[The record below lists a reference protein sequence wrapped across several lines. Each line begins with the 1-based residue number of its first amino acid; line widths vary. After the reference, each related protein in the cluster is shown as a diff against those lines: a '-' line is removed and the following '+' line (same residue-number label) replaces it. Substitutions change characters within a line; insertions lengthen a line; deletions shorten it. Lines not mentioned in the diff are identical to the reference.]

1 MTATLSMVPV
11 AQIRPSKANP
21 RAEFD
26 EERMAELIESVKR
39 HGIITPLTLSRDGE
53 SRYAIIAGE
62 RRYRAAKAAKLR
74 EVPAQVREVEGDA
87 LTLAVAENVIRADLS
102 PLEEARAYRRLVDE
116 HGDAARVASL
126 VGRSER
132 LVGERLDLLR
142 LPERAQELLSARRL
156 PLACAPALVKIGEA
170 EPLLADLAAAW
181 LAERPQD
188 AASFP
193 ADPGE
198 VVDDVLGAKW
208 TDDAGKPL
216 DAVAYSVGGYHG
228 PILPR
233 EQARAD
239 TLAAVLAKLGGH
251 AEGVE
256 AAFRA
261 LPEIPHGSEYDWE
274 AREREERRA
283 RECFALS
290 DEDGDAARAFGC
302 LLELAG
308 ANGRG
313 DHRYVTDSEWLADR
327 LVQKIAEH
335 VGAEGERTRR
345 GSETRSRA
353 AGGDDAEREARR
365 EERERAYAERLSAR
379 ARNLDLGAALARWE
393 PKLDTDAVKLLGSL
407 VLLHYGKAAAW
418 AHRLCVE
425 QPTTTN
431 KQGKA
436 TVRYPR
442 GAQAEKK
449 AHEATLAA
457 LMRTRTPEAALAVVL
472 RLLVAQRLT
481 DTAGL
486 PGADRQGVYEP
497 HELSGSKVLDKLA
510 RRVAPPTVK
519 QRLATVTAER
529 EERDKAWRAEQAAR
543 IEEQRAKLAAGEAVR
558 CECCLRMIETADD
571 AVEKEG
577 TLVHAGDCEQQ
588 WGSAD
593 DEQEESASE
602 AEALDDA
609 A

>member
-1 MTATLSMVPV
+1 M
-11 AQIRPSKANP
+11 
-21 RAEFD
+21 
-26 EERMAELIESVKR
+26 
-39 HGIITPLTLSRDGE
+39 
-53 SRYAIIAGE
+53 
-62 RRYRAAKAAKLR
+62 
-74 EVPAQVREVEGDA
+74 
-87 LTLAVAENVIRADLS
+87 
-102 PLEEARAYRRLVDE
+102 
-116 HGDAARVASL
+116 
-126 VGRSER
+126 
-132 LVGERLDLLR
+132 
-142 LPERAQELLSARRL
+142 
-156 PLACAPALVKIGEA
+156 KIGEA

-198 VVDDVLGAKW
+198 VVDDVLAAEW
-208 TDDAGKPL
+208 TDDDGQPL
-216 DAVAYSVGGYHG
+216 HPVAYSVGGYHG

-233 EQARAD
+233 GEARAD

-256 AAFRA
+256 AAFRGA
-261 LPEIPHGSEYDWE
+261 AGDL
-274 AREREERRA
+274 ARLRVRLGGPRARGAPGARVLRPERRGRRRGA
-283 RECFALS
+283 R
-290 DEDGDAARAFGC
+290 
-302 LLELAG
+302 
-308 ANGRG
+308 
-313 DHRYVTDSEWLADR
+313 VR
-327 LVQKIAEH
+327 LPA
-335 VGAEGERTRR
+335 RTRR
-345 GSETRSRA
+345 GERSRRSPLRHRSGVARGSARPEDRGARRRGGRTYA
-353 AGGDDAEREARR
+353 AWEREPRRARPGGDDAEKQARR
-365 EERERAYAERLSAR
+365 EQRERDYAERVSAR

-442 GAQAEKK
+442 GAQAEKQ
-449 AHEATLAA
+449 AHEAALAA

-472 RLLVAQRLT
+472 RLLVAQRLA

-497 HELSGSKVLDKLA
+497 QRAFRLEGARQARPAGCAAVGQAAA
-510 RRVAPPTVK
+510 RRQSRPSGRSAS
-519 QRLATVTAER
+519 
-529 EERDKAWRAEQAAR
+529 KAWRAEQAAR

-558 CECCLRMIETADD
+558 CECCLRMIESADD
-571 AVEKEG
+571 AAEKDG

-593 DEQEESASE
+593 DEQEDEHDRSGGPRRRS
-602 AEALDDA
+602 LNSTVRPTYYP
-609 A
+609 